1 MGTSLSC
8 DVIDDVDYYLDF
20 FRKLFIRKND
30 VRGRLVSV
38 LGLGLDVRGLPAN
51 NALLLHLMRRAF
63 SPCHSLSHI
72 PYPISHIHHLLLSNA
87 L

>member
-1 MGTSLSC
+1 MGTSLSP
-8 DVIDDVDYYLDF
+8 DVIDDVDYLDF

-51 NALLLHLMRRAF
+51 NALLLHLMMRRMRDF
-63 SPCHSLSHI
+63 FRPVTLS
-72 PYPISHIHHLLLSNA
+72 PISHIPPILLSNV